1 MKRIILCVFIL
12 LILIALGIASY
23 TFTNDAMD
31 STRREIEGISESFK
45 SGDFERTKKLSYE
58 LSENWRYK
66 YCNYLLIF
74 DTDHIMEFT
83 SAIARIEAFAQD
95 ENPEVLVE
103 CRAASELILLYRSK
117 EKLEI
122 SNIL

>member
-1 MKRIILCVFIL
+1 MKRIIICAFIL

-23 TFTNDAMD
+23 AYTNDAMD
-31 STRREIEGISESFK
+31 NTRREIEGISESFK
-45 SGDFERTKKLSYE
+45 SGNFERTKQLSYE

-66 YCNYLLIF
+66 YCNYLFIF
-74 DTDHIMEFT
+74 DTDHIMELT
-83 SAIARIEAFAQD
+83 SMIARIEAFADD

-117 EKLEI
+117 EKLAI